1 MRILMLTCQYMP
13 DVFGGSEKQCGRV
26 SKGIQYNNLDVKI
39 LTSRQKFQS
48 KRKEVAF
55 KPDNNIEY
63 GMR

>member
-1 MRILMLTCQYMP
+1 MP